1 MMRVGITGGIGSGKS
16 TACEIF
22 AELGVSIY
30 DCDRE
35 AKRLMNES
43 AEVRS
48 QLVEAFG
55 KEVYINGELN
65 RAYLA
70 ERVFGQ

>member
-22 AELGVSIY
+22 AELGVPIY

-43 AEVRS
+43 AEADIRHNKSFFEFVK
-48 QLVEAFG
+48 QV
-55 KEVYINGELN
+55 VVDY
-65 RAYLA
+65 A
-70 ERVFGQ
+70 ER